1 MGTGILAMP
10 RAFANA
16 GYIVGSVGIVLVGLT
31 CAYCIRSLIVSEYEL
46 CKRKKSPSF
55 DYPTTMKTALEEGP
69 ICLQRFSKYC
79 P

>member
-16 GYIVGSVGIVLVGLT
+16 GYIVGSIGTVIVGLLCT
-31 CAYCIRSLIVSEYEL
+31 YCIRSLILSEYEL

-55 DYPTTMKTALEEGP
+55 NYPATMKAALEEGP
-69 ICLQRFSKYC
+69 SCLKKFSKYS